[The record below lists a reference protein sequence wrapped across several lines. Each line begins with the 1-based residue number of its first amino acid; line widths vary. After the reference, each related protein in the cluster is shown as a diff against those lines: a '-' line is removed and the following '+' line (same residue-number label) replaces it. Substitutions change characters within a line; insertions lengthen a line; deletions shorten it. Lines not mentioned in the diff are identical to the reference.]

1 MVYNTPTVTE
11 LEVQNILN
19 LWDKLS
25 KENVKVYPSVGVL
38 NKVYNDFLTEL
49 GLGLVYN
56 TQTLVYYKQT
66 PYSIRFP
73 VIVDK
78 KKWFLN
84 KLKYGI

>member
-1 MVYNTPTVTE
+1 MACNTPTVTE
-11 LEVQNILN
+11 LEVQNILS

-25 KENVKVYPSVGVL
+25 KEKVKIYTSVGLL
-38 NKVYNDFLTEL
+38 NKEYNNLLTEL
-49 GLGLVYN
+49 GLGLTCT
-56 TQTLVYYKQT
+56 TQT
-66 PYSIRFP
+66 PFSIRFP